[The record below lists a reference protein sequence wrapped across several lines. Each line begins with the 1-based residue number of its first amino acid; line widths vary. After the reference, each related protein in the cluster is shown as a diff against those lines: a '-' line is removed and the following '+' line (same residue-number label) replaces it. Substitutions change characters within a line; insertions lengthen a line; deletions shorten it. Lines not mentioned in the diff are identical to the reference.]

1 MLSSRAV
8 ATTDGGTSL
17 HSPVFVVV
25 LTDDVGV
32 VLAGDEHALA
42 KTIRP
47 AVGRRESRDRWFRTA
62 ADYTCH

>member
-8 ATTDGGTSL
+8 ATTDGTTSL
-17 HSPVFVVV
+17 QSPVFVVV
-25 LTDDVGV
+25 FADAVG